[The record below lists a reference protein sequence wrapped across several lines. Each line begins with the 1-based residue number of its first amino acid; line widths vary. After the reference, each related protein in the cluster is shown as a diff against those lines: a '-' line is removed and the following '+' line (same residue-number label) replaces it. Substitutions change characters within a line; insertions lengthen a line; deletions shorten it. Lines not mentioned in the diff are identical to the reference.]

1 MVFKIR
7 LDIKVMAILMT
18 LGMAVQ
24 SFSSENTLEDHSK
37 TVDIRGVSSLIISY
51 TTAHLTLLE
60 SDSDEL
66 VLKEYANGYDP
77 QDIGNI
83 SREGSILSIG
93 EGPRLS
99 SNQTNVKIE
108 VYIPRSYR
116 QSCSIF
122 INTGTLTSETELT
135 LKNLAVELSSGSVT
149 LGRVSAE
156 NIYIKSASG
165 NIRIDHAEGNMRLDA
180 MSGSIL
186 VQSARGAGTFRTSLG
201 WITMGMEYV
210 TGNLSFETG
219 IGAIA
224 LSLPETLSFNFDALT
239 GSGNIWLDSPDQQY
253 HKANNGTLKMA
264 VGPEPVYTIRSR
276 TGIGNI
282 TMNMNISPAEEI
294 L

>member
-1 MVFKIR
+1 
-7 LDIKVMAILMT
+7 MAILIT

-24 SFSSENTLEDHSK
+24 SFSLENTPGNHS
-37 TVDIRGVSSLIISY
+37 TSIETRGVTSLIISY

-60 SDSDEL
+60 SDNDEL
-66 VLKEYANGYDP
+66 ILKAYTNGNTLENF
-77 QDIGNI
+77 GNI
-83 SREGSILSIG
+83 SLEGSVLSIIDG
-93 EGPRLS
+93 QWTA

-116 QSCSIF
+116 QNCSIF

-149 LGRVSAE
+149 LGRVAAE
-156 NIYIKSASG
+156 NIYIKSSNG
-165 NIRIDHAEGNMRLDA
+165 NIRIDHAEGNMWLDA
-180 MSGSIL
+180 ISGSIL

-219 IGAIA
+219 IGAIV

-239 GSGNIWLDSPDQQY
+239 GSGNIRLDSPDQQY
-253 HKANNGTLKMA
+253 HRANSGPLKMP

-276 TGIGNI
+276 TGVGNI
-282 TMNMNISPAEEI
+282 TMHMNIRPPEEM